1 MLFPGNI
8 IHLDEI
14 YYIMIVH
21 NDGSDDDGRSIS
33 NKVSPWP
40 ASVPPPAAIPSPRR
54 RPAATVPIAQQPA
67 IYFYYMFANYR
78 YAKCWRHA
86 V

>member
-1 MLFPGNI
+1 
-8 IHLDEI
+8 
-14 YYIMIVH
+14 MIVH

-54 RPAATVPIAQQPA
+54 RPAATVPIAQQSMPV
-67 IYFYYMFANYR
+67 IDMPNVGDMPWDVLITKEKR
-78 YAKCWRHA
+78 GLG
-86 V
+86 

>member
-1 MLFPGNI
+1 
-8 IHLDEI
+8 
-14 YYIMIVH
+14 MIVH

-67 IYFYYMFANYR
+67 I
-78 YAKCWRHA
+78 
-86 V
+86 